1 MEDHPP
7 ELLMRGLLR
16 AYYWMDESLQNGLQQ
31 AADDEGDHVSPAP
44 ASTRPPRC
52 GGRTARTA
60 SINAYP
66 SDVEPVVG
74 AVERG
79 DIRAHCPGDH
89 LLVQR
94 FAIHAETYADTFLK
108 ASQAD
113 LISAD
118 LAQRLLPAA
127 GLRNRLVHDYDAL
140 DPERIHAAIQTAL
153 TDLGDLLNELRAA
166 GMGI

>member
-1 MEDHPP
+1 MTPLKQEVISRKVRHLE
-7 ELLMRGLLR
+7 ELLGLLK
-16 AYYWMDESLQNGLQQ
+16 AE
-31 AADDEGDHVSPAP
+31 AACTLPAFL
-44 ASTRPPRC
+44 ADRR
-52 GGRTARTA
+52 
-60 SINAYP
+60 
-66 SDVEPVVG
+66 EQ
-74 AVERG
+74 
-79 DIRAHCPGDH
+79 

-94 FAIHAETYADTFLK
+94 FAINAETYADTFLK
-108 ASQAD
+108 ASQAA

>member
-1 MEDHPP
+1 MTPLKQEVISRKVRHLE
-7 ELLMRGLLR
+7 ELLGLLK
-16 AYYWMDESLQNGLQQ
+16 AEEDCTLPAFL
-31 AADDEGDHVSPAP
+31 ADRREQLL
-44 ASTRPPRC
+44 
-52 GGRTARTA
+52 
-60 SINAYP
+60 
-66 SDVEPVVG
+66 
-74 AVERG
+74 VERLLHLCVEASC
-79 DIRAHCPGDH
+79 DLLDH

-94 FAIHAETYADTFLK
+94 FAINAETYADTFLK
-108 ASQAD
+108 ASQAA

-153 TDLGDLLNELRAA
+153 TDLGDRLNELRAA